1 MASLT
6 PFGSSVNAQCDVFNC
21 SIVKFGIVL
30 PMDLLILS
38 GGRVRSLRAWMK
50 SKGTSILGVE
60 AYCFSSLKLISVNL
74 YQFRGPWT
82 PWRENSVV

>member
-6 PFGSSVNAQCDVFNC
+6 PFGSSVNAQCDVFNF
-21 SIVKFGIVL
+21 STVKFGIVF
-30 PMDLLILS
+30 PIDLLILS
-38 GGRVRSLRAWMK
+38 GGTAKSLRAWMK

-74 YQFRGPWT
+74 YQFRGPWM
-82 PWRENSVV
+82 PWRENSVM

>member
-1 MASLT
+1 
-6 PFGSSVNAQCDVFNC
+6 
-21 SIVKFGIVL
+21 
-30 PMDLLILS
+30 
-38 GGRVRSLRAWMK
+38 MK

-82 PWRENSVV
+82 PWREYSVV